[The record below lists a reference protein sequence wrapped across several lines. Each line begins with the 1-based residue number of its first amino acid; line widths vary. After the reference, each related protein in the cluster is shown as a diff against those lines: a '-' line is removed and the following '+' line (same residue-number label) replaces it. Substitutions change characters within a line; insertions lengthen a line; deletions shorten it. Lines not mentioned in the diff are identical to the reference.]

1 MHLSRVRISKLG
13 KRNKKFFI
21 KNTRR
26 FYPLSLKDLASRL
39 KAVRAIGKITKTM
52 KVVASSKMQ
61 QAQDAA
67 DQSFPFF
74 DSMRKVF
81 LPIEKRISEKKKDTT
96 TRPKVLTILVTTNR
110 GLCGSINSQIVRS
123 IVNEPFILEE
133 QIFIVGEK
141 GVKSLQNN
149 IRLKKVVASSAHPS
163 SKYPLSF
170 LEAGSVSE
178 KIKALEYD
186 EIRVIYNRFENLFKM
201 YVDTIRIPSL
211 KSLSSEEFSEHFS
224 QYEMSDSGSTFES
237 LMEYYLAAIVNYAY
251 YQNSAVEI
259 VSRRNAMDSASNNAL
274 EIGDKIR
281 IEYNKKR
288 QEEITTELS
297 EIVSGAAAVEE
308 AK

>member
-1 MHLSRVRISKLG
+1 L
-13 KRNKKFFI
+13 KKT
-21 KNTRR
+21 KR
-26 FYPLSLKDLASRL
+26 FYPVSLKDLANRL

-67 DQSFPFF
+67 DQSFAFY
-74 DSMRKVF
+74 DTMRKLF
-81 LPIEKRISEKKKDTT
+81 LPIEKKISERKKDST

-110 GLCGSINSQIVRS
+110 GLCGAINSQIVRS
-123 IVNEPFILEE
+123 ILNEPFISEE
-133 QIFIVGEK
+133 QILILGEK

-149 IRLKKVVASSAHPS
+149 IKLKRNVHLSFHPS

-170 LEAGSVSE
+170 LEAGAVGE
-178 KIKALEYD
+178 RLKGLEYD
-186 EIRVIYNRFENLFKM
+186 ELRIIYNRFESLFKM
-201 YVDTIRIPSL
+201 GVDTIRIPSL
-211 KSLSSEEFSEHFS
+211 KILQSEEFTEYLA
-224 QYEMSDSGSTFES
+224 QYEISDGSETLES
-237 LMEYYLAAIVNYAY
+237 LMEYYLAALINYSF

-259 VSRRNAMDSASNNAL
+259 ISRRNAMDSASNNAV

-281 IEYNKKR
+281 IEYNKTR
-288 QEEITTELS
+288 QAEITTELS